1 MIDPNHATSYIA
13 VLFALPVIFAYAR
26 IAGSA
31 SEIVRHMSVS
41 LICVV
46 GAFALRTLFWD
57 VTPAVVGDTW
67 PDLRDSVG
75 GVTLVNAVLNSIFAY
90 GLWRG
95 MRALHLMVPEP
106 ERQRWPVWRAW
117 LYPPRLRNRLTRR

>member
-1 MIDPNHATSYIA
+1 MIDANHATSYIA

-46 GAFALRTLFWD
+46 GAFAMRTLFWD
-57 VTPAVVGDTW
+57 VAPAAAGPSW
-67 PDLRDSVG
+67 SQLRDSVG
-75 GVTLVNAVLNSIFAY
+75 GVVTVNTVFNAAFAY

-95 MRALHLMVPEP
+95 LRALHLMVPDE
-106 ERQRWPVWRAW
+106 ERRNWPVWRAW

>member
-1 MIDPNHATSYIA
+1 MIDANHATSYIA

-31 SEIVRHMSVS
+31 SPIVRHMSFS

-46 GAFALRTLFWD
+46 SSFALRTLFWD
-57 VTPAVVGDTW
+57 VTPAIVGDAW

-75 GVTLVNAVLNSIFAY
+75 GVLVINAILNTIFAY

-95 MRALHLMVPEP
+95 LCALHLMVPDGD
-106 ERQRWPVWRAW
+106 RKRWPVWRAW